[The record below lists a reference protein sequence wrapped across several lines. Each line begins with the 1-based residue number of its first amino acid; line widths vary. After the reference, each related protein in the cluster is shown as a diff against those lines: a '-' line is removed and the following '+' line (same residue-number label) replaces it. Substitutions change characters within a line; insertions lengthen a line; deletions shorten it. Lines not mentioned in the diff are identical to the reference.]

1 MLRGVKIPDFAPDE
15 SVESCDSHVA
25 LVPTQPYS
33 DINCETPAGQAFTG

>member
-15 SVESCDSHVA
+15 SVESCDS
-25 LVPTQPYS
+25 